1 MKERWLLPYLRS
13 YLGSFLII
21 IGLGVVTLAA
31 SAALTF
37 TSGYLISKAALRPE
51 NILMVYV
58 PIVAVRTFGIS
69 KAVLH
74 YVERLAGHFA
84 VLRILSLMRVRL
96 FRILEPHALNFF
108 SKFRTGDLLGILADD
123 IEQLQHLYLRT
134 LFPSAAALILYGAI
148 IAALGTMDV
157 SFALLIAIY
166 LGLIVFI
173 LPGVS
178 LLIMR
183 QRQNKIQHFRGL
195 LYQKLTDA
203 ILGMADWTGSGRQLD
218 FVKSYEADQ
227 QIIEENEQAIK
238 RWERWRAF
246 IGQCIAGLTLLSV
259 LFWAYSQVKGQL
271 VPVTWLAA
279 LVLVVFPVTDIFL
292 SVLSAAD
299 KLPQYKRSLSR
310 LQAIDGL
317 KTPSSEEDHDAL
329 PLDDPSQVHLESIH
343 IQLNNVFF
351 KYDQTDSWVVKN
363 LSLDIPQGKK
373 IAVIGR
379 SGAGKSTLFKLL
391 CGALLPSKGSL
402 TINGQEINS
411 FHQLLG
417 RHIAVLNQNPY
428 LFDTTVAN
436 NIRLSNKSADE
447 HELQEAIA
455 QARLT
460 RLLQELPLGEQ
471 TMMHEAG
478 SRFSGGE
485 RQRVALARILLQQCP
500 VVLLD
505 EPTLGLDP
513 VTEKKLLSTVFQTLE
528 GKSLIWV
535 THHLVGIERMD
546 EIIFIDDGEVVMRGT
561 HQQLYEQ
568 SSRYRKLYALD
579 KPFLENL
586 NLSRSSSQAK
596 AEPAFIDPHNQ
607 IHAHK

>member
-1 MKERWLLPYLRS
+1 MKERWVLHYLRS
-13 YLGSFLII
+13 YCGSFLFI
-21 IGLGVVTLAA
+21 IGLSVLTLAA

-58 PIVAVRTFGIS
+58 PVVAVRTFGIS
-69 KAVLH
+69 KAVLN
-74 YVERLAGHFA
+74 YVERLAGHNA
-84 VLRILSLMRVRL
+84 VLRILSLMRVKLYR
-96 FRILEPHALNFF
+96 RLEPHALNFF
-108 SKFRTGDLLGILADD
+108 AKFRTGDLLGVLAED

-134 LFPSAAALILYGAI
+134 IFPSAAALILYGAI
-148 IAALGTMDV
+148 ITALGAMDI
-157 SFALLIAIY
+157 SFALLMTMYI
-166 LGLIVFI
+166 GLLLFI
-173 LPGVS
+173 LPGIS
-178 LLIMR
+178 LLITR
-183 QRQNKIQHFRGL
+183 QRLKKIQHYRGL

-203 ILGMADWTGSGRQLD
+203 ILGMADWTGSGRQKD
-218 FVKSYEADQ
+218 FVKSYEADE
-227 QIIEENEQAIK
+227 QIIEKAEQDIR

-259 LFWAYSQVKGQL
+259 LLWAYSQVKDHS

-279 LVLVVFPVTDIFL
+279 LVLVVFPVMDIFM
-292 SVLSAAD
+292 SVVSAAD
-299 KLPQYKRSLSR
+299 KLPQYKGSLNR

-317 KTPSSEEDHDAL
+317 LPPASDSENNDTAL
-329 PLDDPSQVHLESIH
+329 PQQNRPQINRENIH
-343 IQLNNVFF
+343 IQLNHVFF
-351 KYDQTDSWVVKN
+351 RYDQTDSWIVKD

-379 SGAGKSTLFKLL
+379 SGAGKSTLLKLL
-391 CGALLPSKGSL
+391 FGALTPSKGIV
-402 TINGQEINS
+402 TVNGQEIDS
-411 FHQLLG
+411 SHQLLG
-417 RHIAVLNQNPY
+417 KHIAVLNQNPY

-436 NIRLSNKSADE
+436 NIRLSNQAADE
-447 HELQEAIA
+447 QELQQAIA
-455 QARLT
+455 QAKLT
-460 RLLQELPLGEQ
+460 HLLQELPLGER

-478 SRFSGGE
+478 RRFSGGE
-485 RQRVALARILLQQCP
+485 RQRVALARILLQKCP

-513 VTEKKLLSTVFQTLE
+513 VTEKKLLSTVFQALE

-546 EIIFIDDGEVVMRGT
+546 EIIFIEEGEIVMRGT

-579 KPFLENL
+579 KPSLLEPSYPL
-586 NLSRSSSQAK
+586 L
-596 AEPAFIDPHNQ
+596 
-607 IHAHK
+607 